1 MTSLGQRLLEVL
13 SDANL
18 TAKFQQLCGIRSHIF
33 NTSAANGSRHRHA
46 GETTGKW
53 NLLNDDKLSD
63 NSDSTDDKSSSHNDS
78 LYLCSLNHNSHVSN
92 GLLKDKGVHR
102 KNGYRN
108 GFVATALEQQGDRV
122 GDEEIVGGRAW
133 KNERDEEI
141 VGGRAWKNERNG
153 TKMTRSKTGEHA
165 EAQANL
171 ICTQPYTLD
180 RPILY
185 YIFCLGA
192 GLGNELFYIV
202 FFSSTLWNFDSLVI
216 RKVLL
221 VWCVIM
227 YMGQAAKDIIRW
239 PRPSSPPVVRLEER
253 YELEFGMP
261 STHAM
266 VGIAI
271 PFGVIVFMSGRY
283 EFNYCIGVAFAV
295 IWSLLVSLS
304 RLYLGMHSV
313 LDIIAGIAFAVC
325 LMSVTILIVGPVDSF
340 LMSHPLALPTAALVC
355 IALSWIY
362 PSLEE
367 WSTARGDTT
376 LVLGV
381 FSGIYAG
388 MWLTGKLT
396 QFEYVPDSPPYVLE
410 LPSTKDLRLGVI
422 RQISGLF
429 IIIIFLTFIKMAI
442 LHSLS
447 WLFGYDPK
455 DPRTKQCRPIE
466 LPYKYVSYYVS
477 AVASTYVIPLL
488 FWKLNIERPS
498 YYSEVFSL

>member
-1 MTSLGQRLLEVL
+1 MTSSGHRLLEVL
-13 SDANL
+13 SDSNL
-18 TAKFQQLCGIRSHIF
+18 TAKFQQFCGIRSHIF
-33 NTSAANGSRHRHA
+33 NTSANGSHRHA
-46 GETTGKW
+46 GET
-53 NLLNDDKLSD
+53 DR
-63 NSDSTDDKSSSHNDS
+63 
-78 LYLCSLNHNSHVSN
+78 LCSLNGDKLVESTGSPDSKLVSDNDSLHLYSSNHNNHISN
-92 GLLKDKGVHR
+92 GLLKERGVHR

-108 GFVATALEQQGDRV
+108 GFIKTEV
-122 GDEEIVGGRAW
+122 GDQVTNDEIVEDIPQ
-133 KNERDEEI
+133 KN
-141 VGGRAWKNERNG
+141 GKNS
-153 TKMTRSKTGEHA
+153 TQISKGKAGEHDERHA
-165 EAQANL
+165 S
-171 ICTQPYTLD
+171 IVCTQPYTLD
-180 RPILY
+180 CPILY

-192 GLGNELFYIV
+192 GLGNELFYIL
-202 FFSSTLWNFDSLVI
+202 FFSTSLWNFDSLVI
-216 RKVLL
+216 RKVLC

-239 PRPSSPPVVRLEER
+239 PRPRSPPVVRLEER

-283 EFNYCIGVAFAV
+283 EFNCCLGVTCAV

-313 LDIIAGIAFAVC
+313 LLWRNSILLIC
-325 LMSVTILIVGPVDSF
+325 LMSATVFFVDPVDSF
-340 LMSHPLALPTAALVC
+340 LMTHPWALPVTVVLC
-355 IALSWIY
+355 IILSMLY
-362 PSLEE
+362 PSLEK

-376 LVLGV
+376 MVLGV

-388 MWLTGKLT
+388 MWLTAKLT
-396 QFEYVPDSPPYVLE
+396 EFDYVPDSPPYVLE
-410 LPSTKDLRLGVI
+410 LPSVKDFSLGVT

-429 IIIIFLTFIKMAI
+429 IIIIFLTLIKLVI

-455 DPRTKQCRPIE
+455 DPRTKQCRPVE

-477 AVASTYVIPLL
+477 AAATTYIIPLL
-488 FWKLNIERPS
+488 FLKLNIERPS